1 MVRSWL
7 KFLLAFLALLA
18 SNQLAPK
25 LKLMPKL
32 SSGLVTL
39 CQVPVAPAL
48 LCASLWR
55 RYGVGSVIGLL
66 TLLRLGAVNR
76 DLEGGYTVDAF
87 RNLPV
92 WRWAREQMNTF
103 RILGNPALRDE
114 KRILFCCHPHG
125 TMSLCGQFLST
136 VPDALQQLCGGP
148 VEQSLRIAVTHVF
161 MKIPFQQNIAR
172 WCGCI
177 PARKDAVKV
186 AFENNS
192 HVVIFPGVAS
202 EAGAAAGSRSA
213 GLEKLYVSNK
223 LLASMKEVAKALGP
237 IAIVPVYVRGES
249 EAFRSQP
256 LVPASWTGWC
266 MKMFQFVPVLPVGW
280 MGLPIARGVDYA
292 VAVGE
297 PLKLDESTDL
307 AELSTSYEEE
317 LKRVF
322 RTVHDGRVEVTSLE
336 GKLKSVKS
344 KL

>member
-32 SSGLVTL
+32 SSGLITL

-103 RILGNPALRDE
+103 RILGNPVLRDE

-186 AFENNS
+186 AFEKNS

-280 MGLPIARGVDYA
+280 MGLPVARSVDYA

-307 AELSTSYEEE
+307 SELSTSYEEE

-336 GKLKSVKS
+336 GKVKSVKS